1 MLPKAPEITGL
12 SSTQV
17 VTLLAENPKS
27 NLPLRSNRTYWNI
40 IQTNVFNIY
49 NVILIA
55 SSLIVLLLKGS
66 KDVLVALTL
75 VGANIGIGVFQ
86 ETKAKRTLDQL
97 ATLQTHLVHVRRE
110 GEVKE
115 LPLSQL
121 VHGDV
126 IEIFPGEP
134 IVADGKILFSDSLE
148 LDESSLTG
156 ESETVPKKLNDA
168 VTSGSYCLAGFG
180 LMKAEKVGAKS
191 SLYELTEKAKS
202 FRQSQTTSEKW
213 LKKLFQFLLYTILV
227 LAPLTFISGINQGFS
242 IPQTL
247 SNVVNLVS
255 SLIPQ
260 GMIVSMTILFAYGVV
275 NISKYK
281 TLVQRVNVVAI
292 MGTITVLCADK
303 TGTLTTNQLS
313 LEKIIP
319 LGDKSEEKIK
329 MELNLYVHQ
338 VAWANKTIQALS
350 SFLVPLKIETPA
362 YAVKSAEIPFTSEHK
377 WGGMSFPQVTLLL
390 GAPDILTQDKKVL
403 DQVNEL
409 AKKGFRVLALAESKE
424 KLRDASSLPATRNVV
439 ALLTFQEHLR
449 SDVKET
455 VAALAKQKIALKI
468 ISGDSAETLRTI
480 AAQLHIPI
488 GNLYEQSELENIEAE
503 VFSHRV
509 KHGNFFARI
518 TPSMKENIIAELV
531 AQGELVAMVGDGVN
545 DVRALKKSH
554 VAIAVN
560 EATQVTKDVSDIIL
574 LDNSFASLPKAI
586 EEGRDIT
593 QRVYAV
599 AKIFFVKVI
608 YLITLFLLAGFAS
621 FAFPISLRQT
631 TWLGFIVVGIPT
643 ALITFK
649 ILKPSPTKNIQ
660 KGLIQYTLTAG
671 IIGGLFMAAIMII
684 TQLFLGN
691 NIETSRTQVSLFA
704 SLFSTFI
711 LLQVHGINIYSLAS
725 MKRNFSSFVI
735 IMVIGLIAILFP
747 SELTPRTFQSAHLE
761 NLDWLILAFGIAGS
775 IVLLRFILKRVSTFV
790 EANQW

>member
-1 MLPKAPEITGL
+1 MPSKAPEITGL
-12 SSTQV
+12 SSAQVATQ
-17 VTLLAENPKS
+17 LAQNPQTH
-27 NLPLRSNRTYWNI
+27 LPLRSNRTYYDI
-40 IQTNVFNIY
+40 IKTNVFNVY

-55 SSLIVLLLKGS
+55 SSSIVLLLRGS
-66 KDVLVALTL
+66 KDVLVALGL
-75 VGANIGIGVFQ
+75 VVANIGIGLFQ
-86 ETKAKRTLDQL
+86 EIKAKRALDKL
-97 ATLQTHLVHVRRE
+97 ATLRTHLVHVRRD
-110 GEVKE
+110 GVVKE
-115 LPLSQL
+115 ISIAQL

-134 IVADGKILFSDSLE
+134 IVADGKVIFSDSLE

-156 ESETVPKKLNDA
+156 ESETVPKKNDDE

-191 SLYELTEKAKS
+191 SLFELTEKAKS
-202 FRQSQTTSEKW
+202 FKDSQTNSEKW

-260 GMIVSMTILFAYGVV
+260 GMIVSMTILFAVGVI
-275 NISKYK
+275 NIGKYK

-319 LGDKSEEKIK
+319 LDGKSEEKIK
-329 MELNLYVHQ
+329 TDLKRYVQQ

-350 SFLVPLKIETPA
+350 SFLLNNKEA
-362 YAVKSAEIPFTSEHK
+362 AVKDEEKLNEIPFTSERK
-377 WGGMSFPQVTLLL
+377 WGGMSFEKDSLLL
-390 GAPDILTQDKKVL
+390 GAPDILTQDKQVL
-403 DQVNEL
+403 TQVSDL

-424 KLRDASSLPATRNVV
+424 KLSADKLPKEIKVV

-449 SDVKET
+449 TDVKET
-455 VAALAKQKIALKI
+455 LDALARQKIALKI

-480 AAQLHIPI
+480 GAQLHIQV
-488 GNLYEQSELENIEAE
+488 GNLYEQSELENIEPE

-509 KHGNFFARI
+509 KHGRFFARI
-518 TPSMKENIIAELV
+518 TPSMKEKIIAELV
-531 AQGELVAMVGDGVN
+531 SQGELVAMVGDGVN

-560 EATQVTKDVSDIIL
+560 EATQVTKDVADIIL

-593 QRVYAV
+593 QRVYAI

-608 YLITLFLLAGFAS
+608 YLITLFLLAGFAG

-631 TWLGFIVVGIPT
+631 TWLGFIVVGLPT
-643 ALITFK
+643 TFITFK
-649 ILKPSPTKNIQ
+649 LLKPSVTKNIQ

-671 IIGGLFMAAIMII
+671 ILGGLFMAVIMII

-691 NIETSRTQVSLFA
+691 SVEASRTQVSLFA

-711 LLQVHGINIYSLAS
+711 LLQVHGISLYSWNS
-725 MKRNFSSFVI
+725 IVKNFSSFLI
-735 IMVIGLIAILFP
+735 ILAIGAIAIFVP
-747 SELTPRTFQSAHLE
+747 SFLSPGAFQSAHLE
-761 NLDWLILAFGIAGS
+761 HADWLILAFGIAGS
-775 IVLLRFILKRVSTFV
+775 IVLLRFLLKRVARLV
-790 EANQW
+790 EANEW